1 MENNVIEEF
10 TIYVDT
16 VEIGG
21 EWSVYVSGI
30 HPCCPDMC
38 SRVFDAQD
46 MKVKS
51 IGPRDDIR
59 PYLAFLKGDKPTPMR
74 HCIFCG
80 SPVVIRD
87 NRNDYEIT
95 SRTYIRKTHPLD
107 SPMTVERITAED
119 FSETRDYVKE

>member
-1 MENNVIEEF
+1 MKNEF

-16 VEIGG
+16 VMISG

-30 HPCCPDMC
+30 HPCCPEMC
-38 SRVFDAQD
+38 SQVFDAQD

-51 IGPRDDIR
+51 IGPKGDIR

-87 NRNDYEIT
+87 NRNDKEII
-95 SRTYIRKTHPLD
+95 SRTYMKKLHPLGH
-107 SPMTVERITAED
+107 PMVAGRITAED
-119 FSETRDYVKE
+119 VRETRGYVKE